1 MTDRDQVVLRHAL
14 QAEEV
19 AIWSEH
25 QKCAVPPERQEMGQ
39 FNERWVL
46 KNILKSLS
54 FKFNEDIF
62 KDIVL
67 ALGDAASGS

>member
-1 MTDRDQVVLRHAL
+1 MS
-14 QAEEV
+14 AE
-19 AIWSEH
+19 
-25 QKCAVPPERQEMGQ
+25 K
-39 FNERWVL
+39 L
-46 KNILKSLS
+46 KNILNSLS